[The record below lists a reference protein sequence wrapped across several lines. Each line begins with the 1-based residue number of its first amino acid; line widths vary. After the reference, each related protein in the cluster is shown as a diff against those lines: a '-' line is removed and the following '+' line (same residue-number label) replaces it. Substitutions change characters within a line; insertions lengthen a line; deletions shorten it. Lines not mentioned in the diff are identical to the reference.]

1 MESSTLYVAFLFGLI
16 GMGMFTYG
24 YKTGRMVPMGAG
36 AVMMVVTYFIPN
48 ALVLLLVCC
57 ALSAAPWIVREA

>member
-1 MESSTLYVAFLFGLI
+1 METGILFASFFFGTI

-36 AVMMVVTYFIPN
+36 GVLMVVTYFIPN
-48 ALVLLLVCC
+48 LVVMLLVC
-57 ALSAAPWIVREA
+57 SAITAVPWFVRD